1 MKSAQTVQS
10 QFIQFYKMEDKI
22 LNIIV
27 SGTGGQ
33 GVFTLSNFIRRL
45 SIAKGFL
52 CEGATFK
59 GGAQRMGSIYSE
71 LRILT
76 VPDQNKI
83 FSSQIPKGKVDVL
96 IALEPWEALRF
107 SDQCNPNTKLV
118 VNSQEQ
124 KLYTERMLTQKN
136 IDPIQTL
143 ENLFQNMILKNY
155 TALTENDKESHG
167 HINNLMLRD
176 AIKNNYL
183 PFDAGEL
190 ASITLNKKI

>member
-1 MKSAQTVQS
+1 
-10 QFIQFYKMEDKI
+10 MEDKI

-45 SIAKGFL
+45 AIAKGFL

-71 LRILT
+71 LRILP
-76 VPDQNKI
+76 VANQSKI
-83 FSSQIPKGKVDVL
+83 FSSQIPKGTVDVL

-107 SDQCNPNTKLV
+107 ADQCNTATKLV
-118 VNSQEQ
+118 ANIQEQ
-124 KLYTERMLTQKN
+124 KLYVDRMSTQKN

-143 ENLFQNMILKNY
+143 ENLFQNHILKNY
-155 TALTENDKESHG
+155 ASLAEKNKE

-176 AIKNNYL
+176 AIENEFL
-183 PFDAGEL
+183 PFKLEDL
-190 ASITLNKKI
+190 KLITLNEKI

>member
-1 MKSAQTVQS
+1 MKFVQTVLSQS
-10 QFIQFYKMEDKI
+10 TMYNMEDQI

-76 VPDQNKI
+76 VANQTKI
-83 FSSQIPKGKVDVL
+83 FSSQIPKGKVDLL

-107 SDQCNPNTKLV
+107 SDQCNANTKLV
-118 VNSQEQ
+118 ANTQEQ
-124 KLYTERMLTQKN
+124 KLYVERMASQKN

-143 ENLFQNMILKNY
+143 ENLFQNRILKNY
-155 TALTENDKESHG
+155 TLIAEKDQTSNG
-167 HINNLMLRD
+167 HINNLMLHD
-176 AIKNNYL
+176 AIENEFL
-183 PFDAGEL
+183 PFNLEDL
-190 ASITLNKKI
+190 NQLTLNQKL